1 MSAPGTRQRLV
12 ACAQM
17 KVARWRAPRAARSA
31 GLRRGLRRRA
41 RSSKGRRRARPP
53 RGSAAGRALRQGR
66 GRPRP
71 VQPSGCGG
79 RRPPGNTPGSAR
91 GLGPLPDRRACA
103 APSPGLPLLAC
114 DWLADEHV
122 TPPQPIRALGLG
134 RLSLQALLAPASSG
148 RKWETELR
156 CFGILTGALDAAM
169 PEAVE
174 FCSREQTL

>member
-12 ACAQM
+12 ASAQM
-17 KVARWRAPRAARSA
+17 KVARWRAPRAAKSA
-31 GLRRGLRRRA
+31 GVRRGLRRRA

-53 RGSAAGRALRQGR
+53 RGSAAPGG
-66 GRPRP
+66 
-71 VQPSGCGG
+71 PSAA
-79 RRPPGNTPGSAR
+79 PGTWTAEACPAR
-91 GLGPLPDRRACA
+91 GLRGSAAAGEHARLRPRTRA
-103 APSPGLPLLAC
+103 APRPGLPLLAC

-134 RLSLQALLAPASSG
+134 RLSLQALLGPASSTG